1 VSGRTIRRPVDA
13 VDVRPD
19 TSDVMTAIL
28 RMRTADLKAGGDPE
42 LRVIVHEAF
51 ARGDGILIAGCAP
64 SNVALS
70 TTDWRARATV
80 VISGSSERLVIDL
93 RGRVGDA
100 IRIDSARLVERL
112 PR

>member
-1 VSGRTIRRPVDA
+1 MRRPVDA

-28 RMRTADLKAGGDPE
+28 RMRTTDLKAGGDPE
-42 LRVIVHEAF
+42 LRTVVHEAF
-51 ARGDGILIAGCAP
+51 ARGDEILIVGCSP
-64 SNVALS
+64 HDVALS
-70 TTDWRARATV
+70 ATDWRARATV
-80 VISGSSERLVIDL
+80 VVSGSSERLVVDL
-93 RGRVGDA
+93 RGRIGDA